1 MSTDRGVPLVRA
13 ERLTKKRRAPQRE
26 AAPAAVD
33 VGGLEAELRK
43 NLEGEVRFDDGAKGL
58 YAEDASNYRHIP
70 IGLVIP
76 RSREDVVQT
85 IAACRRFGAPV
96 LSRGGGTSLA
106 GQTCNTAVVLDWS
119 KYMNRILEINPSER
133 FARVEPGVICDEVVR
148 ATRRDKLTYAPDP
161 ATHDHCT
168 FGGMLGNNS
177 CGVHAQM
184 GGKAV
189 DNTEALEI
197 LLYDGTRMHVGWM
210 DDAQTSALIQQGG
223 RVGEIHG
230 KLRSLRD
237 RYAALIRERF
247 PQIPRRVSG
256 YNLDQLLPGK
266 DGRFN
271 IARALVGT
279 ESTCVTVLEAKVRLV
294 YNHPER
300 VLLVLGYP
308 SVYEAADHLMEVLEY
323 APIGL
328 EGLDERLKNHI
339 LKKGSP
345 QTEFMPLLPEGKGW
359 LLVEF
364 GYDTRDEAREQAERL
379 MAQLARA
386 PDAPTMKLLVKP
398 EEQRHLWKLRESGLG
413 STAFVPGEPDTWPG
427 FEDSAVAPEKVGSY
441 LRDLRRLFD
450 SYEYYPSLYGHFGM
464 GCIHCR
470 VPFDLY
476 TRSGVDKFK
485 AFMDEATD
493 LVVRY
498 GGSFSGEHGDGQAR
512 AQFLPKM
519 FGPELIGAFGE
530 FKAIWDPDGKMNPGK
545 IVDPRHIDDD
555 LRLGRGDYHPWD
567 PDTHFKYP
575 DDHESFAHATLRCV
589 GIGKCRRKSAEEPD
603 DDTMCPSYMVTHEEM
618 HTTRGRAHLLW
629 EMTRNGGP
637 IEGGWKDEHVKEALD
652 LCLSCKG
659 CKGECPVNVDV
670 ATYKAEFLSHYW
682 EGRIRPRSAYAFGL
696 IDKWARLA
704 SHVPGLANLV
714 TQLPGLRAVAKLL
727 AGMPQERTIPQFAA
741 EPFTAWFRKRGTKN
755 PSGRP
760 VLLWPDTFNNYF
772 LPETAQAAVEVLEA
786 LGHRVEIPQQH
797 LCCGRPLYDQGMLA
811 TARRY
816 LERALQQLAPQIA
829 LGTPIVV
836 LEPSCCAVF
845 RDELRELFP
854 DREDARRMA
863 KQTVL
868 LSELLAQ
875 GDGQYELPRLD
886 ARAVVHGHCHHKSVL
901 RFKAESAILTGIGL
915 DFQQLASG
923 CCGMAGSFGYERE
936 KYPISIAA
944 GERVLLPAVRAA
956 SSETIILTDGFSCKS
971 QIAQETNRHALHLAE
986 VLKMALDKRS
996 NAALEEYPE
1005 RRMIAARARAQRRSM
1020 ARAGLVTA
1028 ALFVGFTALARA
1040 LPRRPAL
1047 RKTWPER
1054 ALARLLLNM
1063 DRWER

>member
-1 MSTDRGVPLVRA
+1 MSMEKVPLVRA
-13 ERLTKKRRAPQRE
+13 ERLTRNLQDRRRE
-26 AAPAAVD
+26 AVSAAVD
-33 VGGLEAELRK
+33 GGDLEAELRK
-43 NLEGEVRFDDGAKGL
+43 NIEGEVRFDDGARGL
-58 YAEDASNYRHIP
+58 YAEDASNYRQIP
-70 IGLVIP
+70 LGVVIP

-106 GQTCNTAVVLDWS
+106 GQTCNIAVVIDWS
-119 KYMNRILEINPSER
+119 KYVNRILELDPGGR
-133 FARVEPGVICDEVVR
+133 FARVEPGVICDELVKAGR
-148 ATRRDKLTYAPDP
+148 PHKLTYAPDP
-161 ATHDHCT
+161 ATHNHCT

-177 CGVHAQM
+177 CGIHAQM

-189 DNTEALEI
+189 DNTEELEV
-197 LLYDGTRMHVGWM
+197 LLYDGTRMNVGWM
-210 DDAQTSALIQQGG
+210 DDAQASALIQQGG
-223 RVGEIHG
+223 RVGAVHRR
-230 KLRSLRD
+230 LRGL
-237 RYAALIRERF
+237 RERYGDQIRRRY
-247 PQIPRRVSG
+247 PRIPRRVSG
-256 YNLDQLLPGK
+256 YNLDQLLPAE

-271 IARALVGT
+271 VARTLVGT
-279 ESTCVTVLEAKVRLV
+279 ESTCVTILEAKVRLV

-328 EGLDERLKNHI
+328 EGIDARLKNHI
-339 LKKGSP
+339 AKKGGP
-345 QTEFMPLLPEGKGW
+345 QTAFVPLLPEGQGW

-364 GYDTRDEAREQAERL
+364 GYETKDEAREQAEKL
-379 MAQLARA
+379 MKRLARDD
-386 PDAPTMKLLVKP
+386 DAPSMKLLLDDR
-398 EEQRHLWKLRESGLG
+398 EQGHLWKLRESGLG
-413 STAFVPGEPDTWPG
+413 STAFVPGERDTWPG
-427 FEDSAVAPEKVGSY
+427 FEDSAVAPEKVGHY

-450 SYEYYPSLYGHFGM
+450 EYDYDPSLYGHFGM

-470 VPFDLY
+470 IPFDLY
-476 TRSGVDKFK
+476 TRPGVEKFK

-519 FGPELIGAFGE
+519 FGPELIDAFRE

-545 IVDPRHIDDD
+545 IVDPYHVDDN
-555 LRLGRGDYHPWD
+555 LRLGRGDYEPWD
-567 PDTHFKYP
+567 PETHFKYP
-575 DDHESFAHATLRCV
+575 DDHGSFAHATLRCV
-589 GIGKCRRKSAEEPD
+589 GIGSCRRKGSEDPD
-603 DDTMCPSYMVTHEEM
+603 NDTMCPSYMVTREEM

-629 EMTRNGGP
+629 EMTQQEGP

-659 CKGECPVNVDV
+659 CKGDCPVNVDV

-682 EGRIRPRSAYAFGL
+682 KGRIRPRSAYVFGL
-696 IDKWARLA
+696 VDRWARLA
-704 SHVPGLANLV
+704 SHAPGLANLV

-727 AGMPQERTIPQFAA
+727 AGMPQERAIPRFAA
-741 EPFTAWFRKRGTKN
+741 EPFTAWFKRRGTRN
-755 PSGRP
+755 PAGRP
-760 VLLWPDTFNNYF
+760 VLLWPDTFNNHF
-772 LPETAQAAVEVLEA
+772 QPETAQAAVEVLEA
-786 LGHRVEIPQQH
+786 LGHRVDVPQGH
-797 LCCGRPLYDQGMLA
+797 LCCGRPLYDQGMLD

-816 LERALQQLAPQIA
+816 LERVLEALSSPIA

-854 DREDARRMA
+854 HREDARRMV

-868 LSELLAQ
+868 LSELLAR
-875 GDGQYELPRLD
+875 GDGEYRLPQLH
-886 ARAVVHGHCHHKSVL
+886 AEAVVHGHCHHKAVL
-901 RFKAESAILTGIGL
+901 RFKAESTILTGMGL
-915 DFQQLASG
+915 AFQQLASG

-956 SSETIILTDGFSCKS
+956 SPQALIMTDGFSCRS
-971 QIAQETNRHALHLAE
+971 QIAQETNRRALHLAE
-986 VLKMALDKRS
+986 VLKMAMDQGPNGPR
-996 NAALEEYPE
+996 EDYPE
-1005 RRMIAARARAQRRSM
+1005 RRMIEPRVRAQRRSM
-1020 ARAGLVTA
+1020 MRAGLVTG
-1028 ALFVGFTALARA
+1028 ALLVGLATVARSLAR
-1040 LPRRPAL
+1040 R
-1047 RKTWPER
+1047 R
-1054 ALARLLLNM
+1054 ALQKP
-1063 DRWER
+1063 WYERVLGRFALDERS